1 MTSASLGFV
10 VRTELNKAATAN
22 GFRVTDGEADGWLK
36 FKSSSASGTLFLT
49 GAGDQGPWYVGLD
62 HAGVVPELEVDPDPI
77 SGPGLA
83 RYKFSSLKTYYEA
96 LERIYQLSASLP
108 DGPLH
113 DFEGAIR
120 DLPRNTEAE
129 RLLVQRVGQEKFRSA
144 LIDYWDG
151 TCPLTGISDPALL
164 RASHIRPWADC
175 ETDAERLNTYNGLLL
190 SSLWDAAFDK
200 GLVSF
205 DDDGAPIYG
214 PNLSEKARD
223 ALEHQV
229 QQCIPIRDAHRERLA
244 YHRQHVFQEED

>member
-1 MTSASLGFV
+1 MTALTFV
-10 VRTELNKAATAN
+10 VRTELTSAARKH
-22 GFRVTDGEADGWLK
+22 GFRAEDGEADGWLK
-36 FKSSSASGTLFLT
+36 FKSSSAPGTLFLH

-62 HAGVVPELEVDPDPI
+62 HAGVVRELEANPETSP
-77 SGPGLA
+77 GPGLA
-83 RYKFSSLKTYYEA
+83 RYKFSTLKTYYEA

-113 DFEGAIR
+113 DFEAAIR
-120 DLPRNTEAE
+120 DLPRETEAE

-144 LIDYWDG
+144 LMDYWDG
-151 TCPLTGISDPALL
+151 ACPLTGITDPALL

-205 DDDGAPIYG
+205 NDDGTPIYG
-214 PNLSEKARD
+214 PNLSEKATN
-223 ALEHQV
+223 ALEHQAL
-229 QQCIPIRDAHRERLA
+229 QYIPLRDAHRERLA
-244 YHRQHVFQEED
+244 YHREFVLLR